1 MPGDTAFFAGAW
13 AAGAAFFLA
22 GAFAAGAPGALT
34 AGAFGAEA
42 VGGFGADAVGGF
54 GATGGLAAGG
64 AGGAPSG
71 LAFNVILTV
80 SFFRGT
86 VVVLS
91 ALGGVGGF
99 GGFGVSSLIPK
110 SWLGIWAR
118 RPADLA
124 FRRLRCQRFLFYP
137 SPKLPGTASHGRC
150 LHG

>member
-1 MPGDTAFFAGAW
+1 M
-13 AAGAAFFLA
+13 A

-34 AGAFGAEA
+34 AGALGALTTGAFGAEA

-54 GATGGLAAGG
+54 GAAGGLAAGG

-91 ALGGVGGF
+91 ALGGVGGVGGF

-110 SWLGIWAR
+110 SWLGIWAGK
-118 RPADLA
+118 PADLA

-137 SPKLPGTASHGRC
+137 SPKLPGTASRGRC